1 MLILGSIKLQL
12 RIYEYMTLFQKLFK
26 EKWTELMYTGDEKSP
41 TKSKVYQIQVKKV
54 WAPPIRSKY
63 NFIR

>member
-1 MLILGSIKLQL
+1 
-12 RIYEYMTLFQKLFK
+12 
-26 EKWTELMYTGDEKSP
+26 MYTGDEKSP
-41 TKSKVYQIQVKKV
+41 TKSKVYQIQDKKV